1 MQASNRRAVL
11 AALCANL
18 GIASAKFVGYAI
30 TGASSMLAESVH
42 SVGDTSNQALLL
54 WGGVAAARDPTRRH
68 PFGYGRE
75 RYVWS
80 FVVALVIF
88 SRGAVFA
95 LREGVSRLLEPHS
108 VEHAYVAIIILVVGV
123 GLEGASF
130 RIALREGRKEK
141 AGESWWQ
148 YIRGSRSPELPVV
161 LLEDFGALCGL
172 VLALAGVGLTLITGN
187 PQFDA
192 LASVAIGVL
201 LAGIAAVLAIEM
213 KSLIIGEAATR
224 EDLER
229 IESLILENAQVKR
242 VIHIRTQHVGPDQLL
257 VAAKLEFVPPL
268 SLAEL
273 SAAIDLIEAR
283 LRAALPIARMIY
295 IEPGIFEP
303 QSERP

>member
-1 MQASNRRAVL
+1 MQASKRRAVL

-18 GIASAKFVGYAI
+18 SIAIAKFVGYAI
-30 TGASSMLAESVH
+30 TGASSMLAEAVH
-42 SVGDTSNQALLL
+42 SVADTSNQALLL

-75 RYVWS
+75 RYFWS

-88 SRGAVFA
+88 SLGAVFA
-95 LREGVSRLLEPHS
+95 LWEGVSKLLHPHS
-108 VEHAYVAIIILVVGV
+108 VEHAYVAIVILVVGI
-123 GLEGASF
+123 GLEGTSF
-130 RIALREGRKEK
+130 RIAVREGIKEK
-141 AGESWWQ
+141 GGESWWQ

-172 VLALAGVGLTLITGN
+172 ALALAGVGLTQFTGI

-192 LASVAIGVL
+192 LATVAIGVL
-201 LAGIAAVLAIEM
+201 LAAIAAVLAIEM

-229 IESLILENAQVKR
+229 IESVILENAQVKR

-257 VAAKLEFVPPL
+257 VAAKLEFAPPL

-295 IEPGIFEP
+295 IEPGVFEP

>member
-1 MQASNRRAVL
+1 MQASKRRAVL

-18 GIASAKFVGYAI
+18 GIAIAKFVGYAI
-30 TGASSMLAESVH
+30 TGASSMLAEAVH
-42 SVGDTSNQALLL
+42 SVADTSNQALLL

-75 RYVWS
+75 RYFWS

-88 SRGAVFA
+88 SLGAVFA
-95 LREGVSRLLEPHS
+95 LWEGVSKLLHPHS
-108 VEHAYVAIIILVVGV
+108 VEHAYVAIVILVVGI
-123 GLEGASF
+123 GLEGTSF
-130 RIALREGRKEK
+130 RIAVREGIKEK
-141 AGESWWQ
+141 GGESWWQ

-172 VLALAGVGLTLITGN
+172 ALALAGVGLTQFTGI

-192 LASVAIGVL
+192 LATVAIGVL
-201 LAGIAAVLAIEM
+201 LAAIAAVLAIEM

-229 IESLILENAQVKR
+229 IESVILENAQVKR

-257 VAAKLEFVPPL
+257 VAAKLEFAPPL

-273 SAAIDLIEAR
+273 SAAIDLIQER
-283 LRAALPIARMIY
+283 IRAALPIARMIY
-295 IEPGIFEP
+295 IEPGVFEP